1 MGCLESTAM
10 PVCRRLPQLG
20 ATKAP
25 PEGCH
30 KQAQAGLEHARSP
43 ASQAAAVPGT
53 GSGVEVPV
61 GEEEGRHQ
69 GPAVEAHGDPLTRY
83 LDPHTG
89 PSNVDE
95 VLPGRRRGR
104 GGGAGIR
111 ESTAGLAGN
120 TTAAALPVQWA
131 PHRWQTGAAH
141 SKPSAQ
147 AAGDGRTGGRAGW
160 HGSPWPLPPA
170 IPSRSSAW
178 RCTWKP
184 GQTRGRTAGR
194 QRPQKCAGRGVRHA
208 LRQLRGDTSGRPEI
222 QAEMQR
228 GGEGPLVRALRAQAR
243 RPPLFLH
250 VPTCV

>member
-1 MGCLESTAM
+1 MGCLGSTAM

-53 GSGVEVPV
+53 GSGIKVPV

-95 VLPGRRRGR
+95 VLLGRRVKGPGNRGSN
-104 GGGAGIR
+104 
-111 ESTAGLAGN
+111 E
-120 TTAAALPVQWA
+120 
-131 PHRWQTGAAH
+131 
-141 SKPSAQ
+141 
-147 AAGDGRTGGRAGW
+147 D
-160 HGSPWPLPPA
+160 
-170 IPSRSSAW
+170 
-178 RCTWKP
+178 
-184 GQTRGRTAGR
+184 
-194 QRPQKCAGRGVRHA
+194 
-208 LRQLRGDTSGRPEI
+208 
-222 QAEMQR
+222 
-228 GGEGPLVRALRAQAR
+228 
-243 RPPLFLH
+243 
-250 VPTCV
+250 